1 MARDTR
7 EKALGLEHPHT
18 AKASITLAGL
28 QRGPGDLVAARPLY
42 KRALAICEK
51 APNIHAH
58 DALRVTTPDSCHD
71 GPRVAFSFQYAKMS
85 PPAHPWSVK

>member
-28 QRGPGDLVAARPLY
+28 QQA
-42 KRALAICEK
+42 
-51 APNIHAH
+51 
-58 DALRVTTPDSCHD
+58 RVT
-71 GPRVAFSFQYAKMS
+71 
-85 PPAHPWSVK
+85 